1 MKANDVFPGKYL
13 RADDL
18 AGREPIVTIK
28 KIENENDL
36 KPVLYFEGKDKGLV
50 MNKTN
55 WNAIVDITG
64 QEDSDDWV
72 GAKVKLVMRKVD
84 FQGKRVPAI
93 RIEEPTE
100 GAAVK
105 KRPEPDVDITADDIP
120 FAWLLPLVLPALGIL
135 SWMTA

>member
-28 KIENENDL
+28 KIENENLGDDL

-64 QEDSDDWV
+64 HEDSDDWV
-72 GAKVKLVMRKVD
+72 GSKVKLVMRKVD

-93 RIEEPTE
+93 RIEEPSASAPARKPLS
-100 GAAVK
+100 GP
-105 KRPEPDVDITADDIP
+105 RPSGQDYNEQVPVEPDDLTSEDIG
-120 FAWLLPLVLPALGIL
+120 F
-135 SWMTA
+135 